1 MINYVLDACALIAS
15 LKDEPGADEIDAIVF
30 DARAEHA
37 HLSMSIYNMLE
48 VYYGFIRD
56 HGIDIANSIMRQ
68 VDEIPLKIIYDVSDF
83 VYHEAARLKGVYHRI
98 SLADAVGLATASYC
112 SAQFV
117 TSDHHELEIIERN
130 EPIQLFWFR

>member
-1 MINYVLDACALIAS
+1 MTNYVLDACALIAVFKREDGA
-15 LKDEPGADEIDAIVF
+15 LKVNALFEKAIIGDAF
-30 DARAEHA
+30 
-37 HLSMSIYNMLE
+37 LSMSIYNMLE

-56 HGIDIANSIMRQ
+56 HGMDIANSIMLR

-98 SLADAVGLATASYC
+98 SLADAVGLATAASC

-130 EPIQLFWFR
+130 ESIQFFWFR

>member
-1 MINYVLDACALIAS
+1 MTNYVLDACALIAS
-15 LKDEPGADEIDAIVF
+15 LKDEPGAL
-30 DARAEHA
+30 DARAGHA
-37 HLSMSIYNMLE
+37 HLSMSIYNLLE

-56 HGIDIANSIMRQ
+56 HGIDVANSIMRR
-68 VDEIPLKIIYDVSDF
+68 VDEIPLKIICNVSDF

-98 SLADAVGLATASYC
+98 SLADAVGIASAVSC

-130 EPIQLFWFR
+130 EPIQLVWFR